1 MEGQASNSIPSE
13 SAGIITTS
21 YPPSKADFEIESL
34 VRAKYTLVYVV
45 TWEEQRVIDSLDRIC
60 DVDDIQI
67 SGVQVWDVAR
77 GLRTSKGF
85 SIAGGENLTSPEQV
99 LDYIAKKAEENSGKT
114 AKAKAGRGPIYVLCD
129 LFRYLSHDGLTPEIE
144 RRLRNLFT
152 LLRLSTIRVFI
163 TSPELQLPTA
173 LEKSVTVVDY
183 PLPGKEQLVVAVQS
197 AKEVLHRLR
206 KKMSKAEYESPCD
219 DIVRALMGLTIGEAD
234 DALAKSWVVT
244 GKFDIKTILELKR
257 QIIRKGQ
264 LLDYVCSE
272 ESMENVGGFAGVK
285 EFVGLRKNAFGQS
298 AEKYGLP
305 TPKGI
310 FLLGVQGSGKSL
322 CAKAV
327 ANELQFPL
335 LKLSMGRMFASLV
348 GESEQNMRRALQLA
362 ESVAPCV
369 LLVDEV
375 DKALSGATG
384 AQADS
389 GTTRRVIGQLVDWM
403 QEKTSPV
410 FIVACANSIAGL
422 PPELMRKGRF
432 DEMFFVDLP
441 TADERRDIFAIHIKK
456 YGRDQANFD
465 LDVLAGMTEGF
476 SGAEIDGVISDAMFN
491 AFGDGG
497 REFSTNDVK
506 ASIGV
511 CVPLSKVKKEE
522 IDELR
527 ESSRNR
533 MRSASAPIRKGT
545 AETNAAASRFDL

>member
-1 MEGQASNSIPSE
+1 VEVEKPAQ
-13 SAGIITTS
+13 SAPPDPIAPD
-21 YPPSKADFEIESL
+21 YPPCDADREMENL
-34 VRAKYTLVYVV
+34 VRAKYTMVYVV

-60 DVDDIQI
+60 DVEDINM

-77 GLRTSKGF
+77 GLRTSKNF
-85 SIAGGENLTSPEQV
+85 AVAGGENLTSPEAI
-99 LDYIAKKAEENSGKT
+99 LDHIAKRAEENSGKQT
-114 AKAKAGRGPIYVLCD
+114 KAKAARGPIYVLCD
-129 LFRYLSHDGLTPEIE
+129 MFRFLSSDGLTPEVE
-144 RRLRNLFT
+144 RRIRNLST
-152 LLRLSTIRVFI
+152 LLKLSGISVFI

-173 LEKSVTVVDY
+173 LEKCITVVDY
-183 PLPGKEQLVVAVQS
+183 PLPSKDQLNVAVQA
-197 AKEVLHRLR
+197 AKNVLHKLR
-206 KKMSKAEYESPCD
+206 KKMTKETFGAAHD
-219 DIVRALMGLTIGEAD
+219 DVVRALMGLTIGEAD
-234 DALAKSWVVT
+234 DALAKSWVMT
-244 GKFDIKTILELKR
+244 GRFDIKTILDLKR

-264 LLDYVCSE
+264 LLDYIYSE
-272 ESMENVGGFAGVK
+272 ESMDKVGGFAGVK
-285 EFVGLRKNAFGQS
+285 EFIGLRKKAFGGE
-298 AEKYGLP
+298 ADKYGLP
-305 TPKGI
+305 IPKGV

-327 ANELQFPL
+327 ANEFQFPL

-362 ESVAPCV
+362 ESIAPCV

-384 AQADS
+384 VQSDS
-389 GTTRRVIGQLVDWM
+389 GTTRRVIGHLIDWM

-441 TADERRDIFAIHIKK
+441 TQDERRDIFAIHLRK
-456 YGRDQANFD
+456 YGRDPAKFG
-465 LDVLAGMTEGF
+465 LDKLASSTEGF
-476 SGAEIDGVISDAMFN
+476 SGAEIDGVIADAMFN

-497 REFSTNDVK
+497 REISDADIE
-506 ASIGV
+506 ASIRV

-527 ESSRNR
+527 ESARNR
-533 MRSASAPIRKGT
+533 MRNASDPIRRGST
-545 AETNAAASRFDL
+545 AEAVVASRFDL